1 CGIWVWAPAA
11 SAPTETAAPSRCPDR
26 KRAGFGGVAA
36 LAEARFH
43 SSAGVPPFPPPQPP
57 PSRPPGSCPRSCP
70 APDAQARTAAAAR
83 NAGSAVHP
91 LDSNADSKN
100 IPYRVTTCVV
110 ARTVFPVLRLRLAPS
125 THVLPVSSLVRTI
138 IGIFC
143 HDLCSRC
150 AI

>member
-1 CGIWVWAPAA
+1 
-11 SAPTETAAPSRCPDR
+11 
-26 KRAGFGGVAA
+26 
-36 LAEARFH
+36 AEARFH
-43 SSAGVPPFPPPQPP
+43 SSAGLPPVPPPKPP
-57 PSRPPGSCPRSCP
+57 PSRRPSSCSRSCP

-150 AI
+150 AIFLAFGALFPHISLPQINRTLRLDAPPKNFV